1 MKVEAQQIISA
12 SKEVWTNHLG
22 LTLTPRVDTDA
33 AADER
38 SWSSCVKLSG
48 SWQGAILLECSE
60 SIVRHAA
67 AMLFAA
73 DGEDTPEDELADA
86 VKELADMFGKKM
98 RPFLPAETKVSR
110 PTIVEDQGTCK
121 ALIGARTLSELN
133 LTCEGRPLRI
143 VLFESEPEAV
153 VAAG

>member
-22 LTLTPRVDTDA
+22 LTLTPGTESSA
-33 AADER
+33 AAEER

-86 VKELADMFGKKM
+86 AKELADMFGKKM

-110 PTIVEDQGTCK
+110 PTIVEDEESCK
-121 ALIGARTLSELN
+121 ALVGTKTLSELN
-133 LTCEGRPLRI
+133 LICEGRPLRI
-143 VLFESEPEAV
+143 VLFESEPEV